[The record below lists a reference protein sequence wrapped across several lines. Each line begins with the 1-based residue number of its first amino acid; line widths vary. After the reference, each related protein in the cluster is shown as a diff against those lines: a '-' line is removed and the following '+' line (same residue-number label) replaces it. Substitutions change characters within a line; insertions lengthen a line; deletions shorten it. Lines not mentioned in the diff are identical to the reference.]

1 MNDHPATSHPTT
13 HHISGA
19 WADRLAGT
27 VYVCVA
33 AVALVGQSTA
43 AVHWL
48 GWPLLPS
55 VAAVAILEV
64 AAVAVAA
71 RADYRRRLGE
81 SAVVA
86 RLLATGIAAFMC
98 VVNFVGHWMVGQTVA
113 AWFFAMTTLVG
124 YLIWLL
130 HSAARRRDALREA
143 GKLGVTSPEYGTW
156 SWLVRPRVTARARWL
171 ALRDPGLGLHGSL
184 DLAAEQLRREQRDRL
199 LARQLRRRL
208 RQHTDRT
215 TARMAA
221 LTYDLD
227 AIARGLADQANYG
240 RLAALVGA
248 DLDPDRLLAAG
259 PASSQVVD
267 GQVVAEWAE
276 REAEAS
282 TGQPSS
288 GQPAEPATGQDTPV
302 ATGQPATGQPATSTA
317 TTPTATTWPTTR
329 RSPRYNR
336 PPGQPAANRPSP
348 NWPTTCAPSTAPM
361 GPTWS
366 APLPQ
371 RPPSAPG
378 SAPARSAASGK
389 PRTCTSSATPTLR
402 NRNSLTYRRCP
413 DVPPTA
419 GRPGVDRRRAG
430 R

>member
-302 ATGQPATGQPATSTA
+302 ATGQPATGQPATDDHRPAGHVNGHHTNGHHLA
-317 TTPTATTWPTTR
+317 DHPKITPLQPTTR
-329 RSPRYNR
+329 
-336 PPGQPAANRPSP
+336 PASSKPTIAELADHLCTVHCTNGP
-348 NWPTTCAPSTAPM
+348 NLVGAPT
-361 GPTWS
+361 
-366 APLPQ
+366 
-371 RPPSAPG
+371 
-378 SAPARSAASGK
+378 AA
-389 PRTCTSSATPTLR
+389 TTLR
-402 NRNSLTYRRCP
+402 ARFGSCSI
-413 DVPPTA
+413 
-419 GRPGVDRRRAG
+419 GRVREAKDLHIQRHADSQEP
-430 R
+430 